1 MDDDLYSTSPNSDVS
16 LYSSCSNT
24 SKSTTDSHLYNS
36 YKSSKKKNKKKNRNR
51 NKYKQHIREESNIF
65 EIFNHKETDLFDD
78 FSNSNKNTYDEDKL
92 ELRNEI
98 QEKYMEH
105 LNDVNLPIV
114 FSIGPAGTG
123 KTFLACHYAITS
135 YLNGDVNKI
144 IITRPTVSVD
154 EEHGY
159 LPGDLNDKMKP
170 WLRPIYDI
178 FTKYISYS
186 YMQRLIKEEDI
197 EICPLA
203 FMRGRTFEDAVIIA
217 DEMQNST
224 ESQMKMILTRISFG
238 TKLIINGDL
247 NQSDNRRNGL
257 KDFLNK
263 FENSKN
269 PNKNNIKIVKFQNN
283 NIQRH
288 SIIETVLNIYE

>member
-1 MDDDLYSTSPNSDVS
+1 MDVNDDLYATSPTNSDIS
-16 LYSSCSNT
+16 INSNSTASSIMNDDELYLH
-24 SKSTTDSHLYNS
+24 KP
-36 YKSSKKKNKKKNRNR
+36 KKVGKKKKNRR
-51 NKYKQHIREESNIF
+51 QKFQQFIREETNIF
-65 EIFNHKETDLFDD
+65 EILNQDTDMYND
-78 FSNSNKNTYDEDKL
+78 FSNPKNHHNDNNQL
-92 ELRNEI
+92 ELKNEM
-98 QEKYMEH
+98 QEIYMSY
-105 LNDVNLPIV
+105 LNDTQVPIV

-135 YLNGDVNKI
+135 FLNNTINKI

-154 EEHGY
+154 EEHGF

-178 FTKYISYS
+178 FEKYISHS
-186 YMQRLIKEEDI
+186 YMQRLIKEETI

-203 FMRGRTFEDAVIIA
+203 FMRGRTFENCIIIA

-224 ESQMKMILTRISFG
+224 ESQMKMMLTRISFNS
-238 TKLIINGDL
+238 KLIINGDL
-247 NQSDNRRNGL
+247 NQSDNHRNGL

-263 FENSKN
+263 YENSKN
-269 PNKNNIKIVKFQNN
+269 PQKDNIKIVKFKSN

-288 SIIETVLNIYE
+288 PIIETVLNIYE